1 VTIGDIIAAEGPR
14 LPAEADAPKDL
25 RQAFILIIRNGTT
38 PLQSDLDKIANF
50 RRTWE
55 DYFERSV
62 DGRMTLNTSITRIFP
77 VAVISGHVLD
87 DVTDQPIVNITVK
100 STERGFEQS
109 VAGGGRYTFR
119 YLADENSGAAEA
131 VTIVVE
137 AEGYFSDT
145 LTTNITYG
153 TEMVSDF
160 RLQPDL
166 TSVENVASEIPAF
179 DLLEQ
184 NYPNPFNPSTT
195 IKFDLSEASEVTL
208 NIYNMKGQ
216 LVRQLLQ
223 EKLSAGS
230 HNFTWD
236 AKDDQSQQLPSGLY
250 VSRLQ
255 AGDFVQHR
263 KMLLIK

>member
-1 VTIGDIIAAEGPR
+1 MT
-14 LPAEADAPKDL
+14 LAPKDL
-25 RQAFILIIRNGTT
+25 RQAFILVTQNGNT
-38 PLQSDLDKIANF
+38 PSQADLGKIENF

-62 DGRMTLNTSITRIFP
+62 DGRMTLNTSVTQTFP

-87 DVTDQPIVNITVK
+87 EMTDQPIENITVK
-100 STERGFEQS
+100 SSERGFVQI

-119 YLADENSGAAEA
+119 YLADENSGSAEA
-131 VTIVVE
+131 VRVTVE
-137 AEGYFSDT
+137 AEDYLPDT

-153 TEMVSDF
+153 TEMIFDF
-160 RLQPDL
+160 KLQLDP
-166 TSVENVASEIPAF
+166 TSVENVANEIPAF
-179 DLLEQ
+179 DVLEQ

-195 IKFDLSEASEVTL
+195 IKFDLSVASEVTL

-216 LVRQLLQ
+216 LVRRLLQ

-230 HNFTWD
+230 HTFTWD
-236 AKDDQSQQLPSGLY
+236 AKDDQSRQLPSGLY

-263 KMLLIK
+263 KMVLIR